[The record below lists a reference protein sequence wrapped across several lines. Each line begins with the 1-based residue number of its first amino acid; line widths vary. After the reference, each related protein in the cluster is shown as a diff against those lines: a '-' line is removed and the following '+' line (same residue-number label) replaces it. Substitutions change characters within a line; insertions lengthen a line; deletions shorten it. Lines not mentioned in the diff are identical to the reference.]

1 MHITRRFAAF
11 VAVLALAGSIAPASA
26 GRYREIQVSDAG
38 GLGRVEVRGKT
49 AAVLRRDEGIV
60 TLMDLR
66 SGEEIGSYSD
76 GASRSLDGDVAFSR
90 SGDYLFYARQTEQF
104 SRDGL
109 HVLDIS
115 DPGAIALSTYQPMG
129 GAYRVATY
137 FDGEV
142 EWVFVL
148 DATHGLVVFRFEPTS
163 GQVVPVAVDALPALK
178 VGGPASAGIH
188 IDPKDPI
195 TGSPLMYVTTGETGL
210 QIYDI
215 TNPAAPQVVGE
226 WDDVGLA
233 EIEVVANRKSR
244 TVYAATEYWFDASLE
259 PEIVM
264 LDATDLNAISEH
276 HRFDAAGAADPTN
289 KERIQGMALAPGR
302 LLVAHSTLG
311 LISFSRSGKIVERVA
326 VDEGPTPGPKAATLG
341 SPYVMDVE
349 WSSGYALVTD
359 AASGQMTLVPRSS
372 L

>member
-1 MHITRRFAAF
+1 MHINRRFAAL
-11 VAVLALAGSIAPASA
+11 ATVLAVAGSIAPASA
-26 GRYREIQVSDAG
+26 GGDRKIQVSDAG

-49 AAVLRRDEGIV
+49 AVVLRRDEGIV
-60 TLMDLR
+60 TLIDLR
-66 SGEEIGSYSD
+66 NGKEIGSYSD
-76 GASRSLDGDVAFSR
+76 GATRSLDGDVVFSE
-90 SGDYLFYARQTEQF
+90 SGDYIFYARQTEQF

-109 HVLDIS
+109 HVLDVS
-115 DPGAIALSTYQPMG
+115 DPSAVSLSAYHPMG
-129 GAYRVATY
+129 GAYRVGAY
-137 FDGEV
+137 FDGQT

-148 DATHGLVVFRFEPTS
+148 DATHGLVVFRFEPTT

-210 QIYDI
+210 QVYDI
-215 TNPAAPQVVGE
+215 TNPVAPQVVGE
-226 WDDVGLA
+226 WSDVGLA
-233 EIEVVANRKSR
+233 ELEVVANGKSR

-264 LDATDLNAISEH
+264 LDATDLGAISEH
-276 HRFDAAGAADPTN
+276 HRFDAGGEADPTN

-311 LISFSRSGKIVERVA
+311 LISFARSGRIIGK
-326 VDEGPTPGPKAATLG
+326 VDLQEGPTPGPKAASLG
-341 SPYVMDVE
+341 SPYAMDVE
-349 WSSGYALVTD
+349 WSGGYALVTD
-359 AASGQMTLVPRSS
+359 AASGQMTLVPRSA